1 MSIISDVQVNLP
13 PSPSLPVTLANIRI
27 VLVNP
32 LYGGNVG
39 SICRAMANMGL
50 SDLVLVAPANLN
62 MDEARMMA
70 VAAKDILEARRVV
83 GTLDEA
89 VADCGLVM
97 GTTVRAGLYRAHVR
111 TPRDWAP
118 RILESASAGKVA
130 LVFGRENSGLTNEE
144 LALCTNL
151 IQVPSSPDYPSLNL
165 AQAVMVCCYELF
177 VAAGTFVPPE
187 ELSPECAAATRE
199 HMFKMWREMLLEIG
213 FMEEAKAD
221 HMMLG
226 LRRIFGRN
234 PLTDDDVRIMM
245 GIARQVLWKARS
257 GGPAPATT

>member
-1 MSIISDVQVNLP
+1 MPL
-13 PSPSLPVTLANIRI
+13 TNIRI

-50 SDLVLVAPANLN
+50 SDLVLVTPANLN

-70 VAAKDILEARRVV
+70 VAAKDILESRRVV
-83 GTLDEA
+83 STLDEA

-111 TPRDWAP
+111 APRDWTP
-118 RILESASAGKVA
+118 RILEAASTGKVA

-151 IQVPSSPDYPSLNL
+151 MQVPSSPDYPSLNL

-257 GGPAPATT
+257 GGTAQAAVP